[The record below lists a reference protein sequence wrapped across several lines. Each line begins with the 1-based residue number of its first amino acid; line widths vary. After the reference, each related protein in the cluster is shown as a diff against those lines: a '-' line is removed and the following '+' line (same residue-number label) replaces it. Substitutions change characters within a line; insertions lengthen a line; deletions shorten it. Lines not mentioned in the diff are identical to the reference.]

1 MIKIKN
7 ETIKIEGVMADLL
20 AEYAVL
26 TDSLKKEMIENG
38 KISEKEAIKILKDA
52 AEVGLLSDE
61 ERREKV
67 IEKNKELSLILAA
80 GMLKAAWEMSGKD
93 D

>member
-26 TDSLKKEMIENG
+26 TDSLKKEMVENG

-52 AEVGLLSDE
+52 AEVGFLSDE

-80 GMLKAAWEMSGKD
+80 GMLKVAFEMSGKED
-93 D
+93 

>member
-20 AEYAVL
+20 AEYAML
-26 TDSLKKEMIENG
+26 TDTLKKDMVETG
-38 KISEKEAIKILKDA
+38 KITEKEAIKILKDA

-61 ERREKV
+61 ERRKKV

-80 GMLKAAWEMSGKD
+80 GMLKVAFEMSGKED
-93 D
+93 

>member
-20 AEYAVL
+20 AEYAML
-26 TDSLKKEMIENG
+26 TDTLKKDMVETG
-38 KISEKEAIKILKDA
+38 KITEKEAIKILKDA

-61 ERREKV
+61 ERRKKV

-80 GMLKAAWEMSGKD
+80 GMLKAAWEMSGKED
-93 D
+93 

>member
-20 AEYAVL
+20 SEYAVI
-26 TDSLKKEMIENG
+26 TDTLKKEMVENG
-38 KISEKEAIKILKDA
+38 KISEK
-52 AEVGLLSDE
+52 
-61 ERREKV
+61 
-67 IEKNKELSLILAA
+67 
-80 GMLKAAWEMSGKD
+80 D

>member
-20 AEYAVL
+20 AEYAML
-26 TDSLKKEMIENG
+26 TDTLKKDMVETG
-38 KISEKEAIKILKDA
+38 KITEKEAIKILKDA

-80 GMLKAAWEMSGKD
+80 GMLKAAWEMSGKED
-93 D
+93 

>member
-20 AEYAVL
+20 AEYAML

-61 ERREKV
+61 ERRKKV

-80 GMLKAAWEMSGKD
+80 GMLKAAFEMSGKED
-93 D
+93 

>member
-26 TDSLKKEMIENG
+26 TDSLKKEMVENG

-52 AEVGLLSDE
+52 AEVGLLNDE

-80 GMLKAAWEMSGKD
+80 GMLKAAWEMSEKED
-93 D
+93 

>member
-20 AEYAVL
+20 SEYAVI
-26 TDSLKKEMIENG
+26 TDTLKKEMVENE
-38 KISEKEAIKILKDA
+38 KFNKKEAIKILKDSTKI
-52 AEVGLLSDE
+52 GFLNDE

-67 IEKNKELSLILAA
+67 IEKNKELSLILTA
-80 GMLKAAWEMSGKD
+80 GMLKAAFEMSRKED
-93 D
+93 

>member
-7 ETIKIEGVMADLL
+7 ETIKIEGVMTDLL

-80 GMLKAAWEMSGKD
+80 GMLKAAWEMSGKED
-93 D
+93 

>member
-20 AEYAVL
+20 SEYAVI
-26 TDSLKKEMIENG
+26 TDTLKKEMVENG
-38 KISEKEAIKILKDA
+38 KFNEKEAIKILKDS
-52 AEVGLLSDE
+52 AEVGFLSDE

-67 IEKNKELSLILAA
+67 IEKIRNYL
-80 GMLKAAWEMSGKD
+80 
-93 D
+93 

>member
-1 MIKIKN
+1 
-7 ETIKIEGVMADLL
+7 MADLL

-26 TDSLKKEMIENG
+26 TDSLKKEMVENG
-38 KISEKEAIKILKDA
+38 KISEKEAIKILKDV
-52 AEVGLLSDE
+52 AEVGFLSDE

-80 GMLKAAWEMSGKD
+80 GMLKAAWEMSGKED
-93 D
+93 

>member
-7 ETIKIEGVMADLL
+7 ETIKIEGVMADFL
-20 AEYAVL
+20 AEYAML
-26 TDSLKKEMIENG
+26 TDTLKKDMVETG
-38 KISEKEAIKILKDA
+38 KITEKEAIKILKDA

-61 ERREKV
+61 ERRKKV

-80 GMLKAAWEMSGKD
+80 GMLKAAFEMSGKED
-93 D
+93 

>member
-1 MIKIKN
+1 MIKIKY

-26 TDSLKKEMIENG
+26 TDSLKKEMVENG

-52 AEVGLLSDE
+52 AEVGLLNDE

-80 GMLKAAWEMSGKD
+80 GMLKAAWEMSEKED
-93 D
+93 

>member
-20 AEYAVL
+20 AEYAML
-26 TDSLKKEMIENG
+26 TDTLKKDMVETG
-38 KISEKEAIKILKDA
+38 KITEKEAIKILKDA

-61 ERREKV
+61 ERRKKV

-80 GMLKAAWEMSGKD
+80 GMLKAAFEMSRKED
-93 D
+93 

>member
-26 TDSLKKEMIENG
+26 TDSLKKEMVENG

-52 AEVGLLSDE
+52 AEVGFLSDE
-61 ERREKV
+61 KRREKV

-80 GMLKAAWEMSGKD
+80 GMLKAAWEMSGKED
-93 D
+93 

>member
-20 AEYAVL
+20 AEYAML
-26 TDSLKKEMIENG
+26 TDTLKKDMVETG
-38 KISEKEAIKILKDA
+38 KITEKEAIKILKDA

-61 ERREKV
+61 ERRKKV

-80 GMLKAAWEMSGKD
+80 GMLKAAFEMSGKED
-93 D
+93 

>member
-20 AEYAVL
+20 AEYAML
-26 TDSLKKEMIENG
+26 TDTLKKNMVETG
-38 KISEKEAIKILKDA
+38 KITEKEAIKILKDA

-61 ERREKV
+61 ERRKKV

-80 GMLKAAWEMSGKD
+80 GMLKAAFEMSGKED
-93 D
+93 

>member
-20 AEYAVL
+20 AEYAML
-26 TDSLKKEMIENG
+26 TDTLKKDMVETG
-38 KISEKEAIKILKDA
+38 KITEKEAIKILKDA

-61 ERREKV
+61 ERRKKV

-80 GMLKAAWEMSGKD
+80 GMLKAAWEMSEKED
-93 D
+93 

>member
-26 TDSLKKEMIENG
+26 TDSLKKEMVENG

-52 AEVGLLSDE
+52 AEVGFLSDE
-61 ERREKV
+61 EHRKKV

-80 GMLKAAWEMSGKD
+80 GMLKAAWEMSGKED
-93 D
+93 